1 MKGLLL
7 LFIIYLVHSSLV
19 YQRVNITDQNAK
31 CLDGSQS
38 VYYFSQGDPNK
49 VLIFIEGGGWCG
61 DNSLALTLE
70 NCHQRSKTDLG
81 SSTKYGDTVTFSNGI
96 MSDDKDNYFNGWTRI
111 FLKYCDGSGHQGS
124 KK

>member
-1 MKGLLL
+1 MSTKSPIKGL
-7 LFIIYLVHSSLV
+7 ILVKN
-19 YQRVNITDQNAK
+19 Y
-31 CLDGSQS
+31 
-38 VYYFSQGDPNK
+38 
-49 VLIFIEGGGWCG
+49 
-61 DNSLALTLE
+61 LALTLE

-96 MSDDKDNYFNGWTRI
+96 MSDDEDNYFNGWTRI